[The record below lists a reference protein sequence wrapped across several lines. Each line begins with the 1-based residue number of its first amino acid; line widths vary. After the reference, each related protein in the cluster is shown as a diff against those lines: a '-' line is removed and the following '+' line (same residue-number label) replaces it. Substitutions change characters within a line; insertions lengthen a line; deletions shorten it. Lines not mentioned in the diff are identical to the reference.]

1 MNEEQTLNFADIFQ
15 KGFLATGGG
24 MERYSAIEILV
35 NMGMSFFLGAFIFY
49 VYRKT
54 FQGVL
59 YQRSFNVSLIAIAMV
74 VTMVIMIISGNLIL
88 SLGMVGALSI
98 VRFRTPI
105 KDPVDLVFI
114 FWAIAVGIGNGVGYF
129 TLTIIGSIVMSVTIF
144 ALTRKDDEET
154 PYLLVIQI
162 EKGSS
167 EEDAL
172 SFVKR
177 SVDRFALKSKT
188 INPAYTEVTAEVKLK
203 GADAAFVSGL
213 DSEYGVKKATLISY
227 SGDLAQ
233 V

>member
-1 MNEEQTLNFADIFQ
+1 MDESLNFADIFQ
-15 KGFLATGGG
+15 KSFLATESG
-24 MERYSAIEILV
+24 MERYSGLEIVV
-35 NMGMSFFLGAFIFY
+35 NMGMSFLLGMFIFY

-74 VTMVIMIISGNLIL
+74 ITMVIMIISGNLIL

-114 FWAIAVGIGNGVGYF
+114 FWAIAVGIGNGVAYF
-129 TLTIIGSIVMSVTIF
+129 SLTLIGSVIMTAAIF
-144 ALTRKDDEET
+144 GLTRKEDQET
-154 PYLLVIQI
+154 PYLLVLQI
-162 EKGSS
+162 EKSTN
-167 EEDAL
+167 ELDVLE
-172 SFVKR
+172 FVKN

-188 INPAYTEVTAEVKLK
+188 VNPAYTEITAEVKLK
-203 GADAAFVSGL
+203 KSDTGFI
-213 DSEYGVKKATLISY
+213 SEMERDFGVKKITLVSY

>member
-1 MNEEQTLNFADIFQ
+1 MDKSLNFSDIFQ
-15 KGFLATGGG
+15 KSFLASESG
-24 MERYSAIEILV
+24 MERYTGLEIV
-35 NMGMSFFLGAFIFY
+35 INMGMSFLVGLFIFY

-74 VTMVIMIISGNLIL
+74 ITMVIMIISGNLIL

-114 FWAIAVGIGNGVGYF
+114 FWAIAVGIGNGVSYF
-129 TLTIIGSIVMSVTIF
+129 SLTLIGSAIMTIAIF
-144 ALTRKDDEET
+144 ALTRKEDHET
-154 PYLLVIQI
+154 PYLLVLQF
-162 EKGSS
+162 EKATS
-167 EEDAL
+167 ESQVLE
-172 SFVKR
+172 FIRK
-177 SVDRFALKSKT
+177 SVERYALKSKT
-188 INPAYTEVTAEVKLK
+188 VNPAYTEITAEVKLK
-203 GADAAFVSGL
+203 KADTAFI
-213 DSEYGVKKATLISY
+213 SELERDFGVQKVTLVSY

>member
-1 MNEEQTLNFADIFQ
+1 MDNQSLNFSDIFQ
-15 KGFLATGGG
+15 KSFLATESDL
-24 MERYSAIEILV
+24 ERFTSFEIIV
-35 NMGMSFFLGAFIFY
+35 NMGMSFLLGMFIFH

-114 FWAIAVGIGNGVGYF
+114 FWAIAIGIGNAVGYF
-129 TLTIIGSIVMSVTIF
+129 SLTIIGSLILTITIYS
-144 ALTRKDDEET
+144 LTRKDDEET
-154 PYLLVIQI
+154 PYLLVLQI
-162 EKGSS
+162 EKDTN
-167 EEDAL
+167 EVQVLDFA
-172 SFVKR
+172 KK
-177 SVDRFALKSKT
+177 SVDLFALKSKT
-188 INPAYTEVTAEVKLK
+188 VNPAYTEITAEVKLRNS
-203 GADAAFVSGL
+203 DSGFIS
-213 DSEYGVKKATLISY
+213 DMDREFGVKKVTLISY

-233 V
+233 T

>member
-1 MNEEQTLNFADIFQ
+1 MDKKQSFADIFSESFMAMD
-15 KGFLATGGG
+15 GSL
-24 MERYSAIEILV
+24 ERFTSIEIVV
-35 NMGMSFFLGAFIFY
+35 NMGMSFILGLFIFY

-74 VTMVIMIISGNLIL
+74 VTLIIMTISGNLIL

-114 FWAIAVGIGNGVGYF
+114 FWAIAIGIGNGVAYF
-129 TLTIIGSIVMSVTIF
+129 NLTLIGSVIMTLALV
-144 ALTRKDDEET
+144 ALTRKDSEET
-154 PYLLVIQI
+154 PFLLVIQL
-162 EKGSS
+162 EKQSN
-167 EEDAL
+167 EEAVL
-172 SFVKR
+172 EFVK
-177 SVDRFALKSKT
+177 SAVERFALKSKT
-188 INPAYTEVTAEVKLK
+188 VNPAYTELTAEVRLLNSDT
-203 GADAAFVSGL
+203 GFVSELEQKFGI
-213 DSEYGVKKATLISY
+213 EKATLVSY

>member
-1 MNEEQTLNFADIFQ
+1 MDKSLNFSDIFR
-15 KGFLATGGG
+15 KSFLVTESG
-24 MERYSAIEILV
+24 MERFTGLEIVV
-35 NMGMSFFLGAFIFY
+35 NMGMSFLLGIFIFY

-74 VTMVIMIISGNLIL
+74 VTMIIMIISGNLIL

-114 FWAIAVGIGNGVGYF
+114 FWAIAIGIGNGVSYF
-129 TLTIIGSIVMSVTIF
+129 SLTLIGSIIMTLALF
-144 ALTRKDDEET
+144 ALTRKEDEET
-154 PYLLVIQI
+154 PYLLVLQM
-162 EKGSS
+162 EK
-167 EEDAL
+167 ETNEVQAL
-172 SFVKR
+172 DFVRK
-177 SVDRFALKSKT
+177 SVERFALKSKT
-188 INPAYTEVTAEVKLK
+188 VNPAYTEITAEVRLIKS
-203 GADAAFVSGL
+203 DSGFI
-213 DSEYGVKKATLISY
+213 SEMEQEFGIKKITLASY

>member
-1 MNEEQTLNFADIFQ
+1 MDNNLNFSDIFQ
-15 KGFLATGGG
+15 KSFLVTESG
-24 MERYSAIEILV
+24 MERFTSLEIV
-35 NMGMSFFLGAFIFY
+35 INMGMSFILGMFIFY

-114 FWAIAVGIGNGVGYF
+114 FWAIAIGIGNGVGYF
-129 TLTIIGSIVMSVTIF
+129 SLTVIGSIIMTLTIFG
-144 ALTRKDDEET
+144 LTRKEDVET
-154 PYLLVIQI
+154 PYLLVLQM
-162 EKGSS
+162 EKGTN
-167 EEDAL
+167 EQQAL
-172 SFVKR
+172 EFIR
-177 SVDRFALKSKT
+177 GSVDRFALKSKT
-188 INPAYTEVTAEVKLK
+188 VNPAYTEITAEVKLTK
-203 GADAAFVSGL
+203 SDAGFVSEMERDFGL
-213 DSEYGVKKATLISY
+213 KKITLVSY

>member
-1 MNEEQTLNFADIFQ
+1 MDKSLNFSDIFQ
-15 KGFLATGGG
+15 KGFLAIEGG
-24 MERYSAIEILV
+24 MEKFTALEIV
-35 NMGMSFFLGAFIFY
+35 INMGMSFLLGMFIFY

-59 YQRSFNVSLIAIAMV
+59 YQRSFNVSLIAIAMA

-105 KDPVDLVFI
+105 KDPIDLVFI
-114 FWAIAVGIGNGVGYF
+114 FWAIAIGIGNGVSYF
-129 TLTIIGSIVMSVTIF
+129 SITIIGSIIMTLTIF
-144 ALTRKDDEET
+144 ALTRREDKGT
-154 PYLLVIQI
+154 PYLLVLQI
-162 EKGSS
+162 EKGTN
-167 EEDAL
+167 EPEAL
-172 SFVKR
+172 EFIRK

-188 INPAYTEVTAEVKLK
+188 VNPAYTEIIAEVKLIK
-203 GADAAFVSGL
+203 TNTGFVSEMEQKF
-213 DSEYGVKKATLISY
+213 DIKKITLVSY

>member
-1 MNEEQTLNFADIFQ
+1 MDKKQSFSDIFG
-15 KGFLATGGG
+15 KSFMAMDGSL
-24 MERYSAIEILV
+24 ERFTSIEIVV
-35 NMGMSFFLGAFIFY
+35 NMGMSFILGLFIFY

-74 VTMVIMIISGNLIL
+74 VTLIIMTISGNLIL

-114 FWAIAVGIGNGVGYF
+114 FWAIAIGIGNGVAYF
-129 TLTIIGSIVMSVTIF
+129 NLTLIGSVIMTLALV
-144 ALTRKDDEET
+144 ALTRKDSEET
-154 PYLLVIQI
+154 PFLLVIQL
-162 EKGSS
+162 EKQSN
-167 EEDAL
+167 EEAVL
-172 SFVKR
+172 EFVK
-177 SVDRFALKSKT
+177 SAVERFALKSKT
-188 INPAYTEVTAEVKLK
+188 VNPAYTELTAEVRLLNSDT
-203 GADAAFVSGL
+203 GFVSELEQKFGI
-213 DSEYGVKKATLISY
+213 EKATLVSY